1 MEEAKMDSTREPTT
15 CNYSTI
21 RTYLRN
27 VPHER
32 RGLDWL
38 DEEPERA
45 MHLKRWV
52 LQEKAAEGCK
62 WVKSTPVCL
71 PN

>member
-1 MEEAKMDSTREPTT
+1 MDEAKLDSTKGA
-15 CNYSTI
+15 Y
-21 RTYLRN
+21 N
-27 VPHER
+27 VQLQYIPNLPPQCASR
-32 RGLDWL
+32 KTGGLDG
-38 DEEPERA
+38 EPERA
-45 MHLKRWV
+45 MHLKRRV